1 MSSAHPKRGAEGR
14 SVPLPGEAN
23 RGRAVR
29 EMFDRI
35 APSYDLLNRVMTLRV
50 DQRWR
55 RRLVR

>member
-1 MSSAHPKRGAEGR
+1 MSSARPERSAEER

-35 APSYDLLNRVMTLRV
+35 APSYDLLNRVMGSERGPS
-50 DQRWR
+50 R
-55 RRLVR
+55 